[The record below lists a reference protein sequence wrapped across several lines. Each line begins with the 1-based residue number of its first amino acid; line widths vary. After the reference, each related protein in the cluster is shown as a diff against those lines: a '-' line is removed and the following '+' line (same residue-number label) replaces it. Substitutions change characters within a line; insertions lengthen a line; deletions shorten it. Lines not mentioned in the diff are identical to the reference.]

1 LSGQQKIDSNVGQA
15 GTAERF
21 GDWWGL
27 RETTW
32 GVRGHAPP
40 QENFE
45 IQASKMHGHN
55 ASKFNGYQKIVDTF
69 LCLNYLILAKH
80 LYRTQLK
87 YIQN

>member
-1 LSGQQKIDSNVGQA
+1 MLVKQGPQSVLGIGGAYARPLGVSGGMP
-15 GTAERF
+15 
-21 GDWWGL
+21 
-27 RETTW
+27 
-32 GVRGHAPP
+32 PP